1 MKILTPLAAILGLAL
16 LTGLTAYYGFASV
29 GQAVA
34 SAGWGAALVVLAR
47 ATTVA
52 GAGIGWGLL
61 VPGAVVRQPGLFVG
75 IRFIR
80 EAINCLFPVA
90 QVGGDLIGA
99 RLLTFFGVD
108 PGLAFASVLVDIFIQ
123 VATLLVFVVAGV
135 GILLAVSDDHGLAL
149 TVSYGLLVAVPA
161 IAGFFVV
168 LRLGASQSLIARLL
182 RFAQRREWTGVAH
195 VTSLSQNLQGLWQHR
210 NGLWGSLLVHGGL
223 WVFGAT
229 EVWIAL
235 AFMGHPVR
243 VVDAVAIESV
253 GQAVRAAAF
262 AMPGGLG
269 VQDGGLIAVCGA
281 FGVPPEVA
289 LALALVK
296 RIAELVLGVP
306 GLLAWQAL
314 EGRRWIGK
322 KEATPVSG
330 PRRPK
335 LGRVAAMHQGSS
347 FERAQRH
354 PAGSVDN
361 GGVG

>member
-1 MKILTPLAAILGLAL
+1 MKVLTPLAAMLGLAL

-47 ATTVA
+47 AIAVA

-61 VPGAVVRQPGLFVG
+61 IPGAIVHRPGLFVG

-90 QVGGDLIGA
+90 QVGGDLVGA
-99 RLLTFFGVD
+99 RLLTFFGVG

-123 VATLLVFVVAGV
+123 VATLLVFVIAGV
-135 GILLAVSDDHGLAL
+135 GILLAISDDHGLAL
-149 TVSYGLLVAVPA
+149 AVSYGLLVAVPA

-168 LRLGASQSLIARLL
+168 LRLGASQSLAARLMQ
-182 RFAQRREWTGVAH
+182 FVERREWPGVEH
-195 VTSLSQNLQGLWQHR
+195 VTSLSKNLEGLWQRR
-210 NGLWGSLLVHGGL
+210 NGLFGSLLVHGGL

-229 EVWIAL
+229 EAWVAL
-235 AFMGHPVR
+235 AFMGHPVTAI
-243 VVDAVAIESV
+243 DAVAIESV

-269 VQDGGLIAVCGA
+269 VQDGGLVAVCA
-281 FGVPPEVA
+281 LLGVPPEVA

-314 EGRRWIGK
+314 EGRRLVVEK
-322 KEATPVSG
+322 T
-330 PRRPK
+330 R
-335 LGRVAAMHQGSS
+335 GS
-347 FERAQRH
+347 
-354 PAGSVDN
+354 
-361 GGVG
+361 